1 MVKIHKNDYTLKEL
15 VELDQDDHYTVSETP
30 LGAEE
35 GKVTRYVKKAVD
47 WTGVDG
53 DGAFSGD
60 AEAKERL
67 RRRLPAATFAALK
80 KLAQNSKANSGSRG
94 TVLVRYPDGVKRVMS
109 YKNWKAIEDAGLDGK
124 KYQKDSGFVKMP
136 SAMEEYTSELSPS
149 AEEIEAAKRA
159 KETLTG
165 GKAKPKAEAV

>member
-1 MVKIHKNDYTLKEL
+1 MTSETFNKYSSDVILFLYIPSTTFIYDNVLYYNEVKMVKIHKNDYTLKEL

-124 KYQKDSGFVKMP
+124 NIRKIVD
-136 SAMEEYTSELSPS
+136 L
-149 AEEIEAAKRA
+149 
-159 KETLTG
+159 
-165 GKAKPKAEAV
+165 